1 MGEHKRQVAQISPW
15 GAEEG
20 KGKSGIEMT
29 DDGARVEGR
38 GEKMCEGRETGGIV
52 EGGGGG

>member
-1 MGEHKRQVAQISPW
+1 MGGYKRQVAQISPW
-15 GAEEG
+15 GAEAG

-29 DDGARVEGR
+29 DDRARVEGR

-52 EGGGGG
+52 ETWM